1 MLRVLAAVVLV
12 FTAAGVATIAAPQ
25 PTSSSPD
32 TQTEVAVDGQEFDQQ
47 TFRIDV
53 QANGSVR
60 WTYVYR
66 RDLASQSEREQFTA
80 FAEEFNDQDTPE
92 MYANFKQGAQLL
104 TETGMNQT
112 GRQMNASSFT
122 HEAYVSRLDNSGI
135 VEMSF
140 LWSNFSEI
148 DGNQVIVGDVFTGG
162 LYIRQNQRI
171 EISWSD
177 EMSVVSASPQPDDQ
191 SSNTYT
197 WTASNSSRQFYD
209 SKPKVVLETNNGDTS
224 GYATTADSLPR
235 SWLAGIVVLV
245 LVGLG
250 VVLAFRRGMITI
262 SRPFKRHDPAIEQSR
277 PREEVPAIS
286 EADLMTDEDRI
297 LSLLRD
303 NDGQMK
309 QVKIVEQ
316 TGWSKSKVSMLLS
329 EMDEEEI
336 ISKIRVGRENII
348 SLVGDEPDAARSP
361 FEEE

>member
-12 FTAAGVATIAAPQ
+12 FTATGVAAVAEPH
-25 PTSSSPD
+25 PTPSSSPD
-32 TQTEVAVDGQEFDQQ
+32 MQTQLVTDGQEFDRQ

-53 QANGSVR
+53 YKNGSVR

-66 RDLASQSEREQFTA
+66 RDLATQTEREQFTS
-80 FAEEFNDQDTPE
+80 FAEQFNEQENPE
-92 MYANFKQGAQLL
+92 LYANFEQGARLL
-104 TETGMNQT
+104 TEKGTNQT

-140 LWSNFSEI
+140 LWSNFSKVKGDQI
-148 DGNQVIVGDVFTGG
+148 IVGDVFKGG
-162 LYIRQNQRI
+162 LYIRQNQRV

-177 EMSVVSASPQPDDQ
+177 ELTVKRARPQPDDR
-191 SSNTYT
+191 SSETIT
-197 WTASNSSRQFYD
+197 WVAPNNSRQFYD
-209 SKPKVVLETNNGDTS
+209 SKPKVVFERGTGSAS
-224 GYATTADSLPR
+224 GYFATTNPLDRPWFVWTSML
-235 SWLAGIVVLV
+235 LV
-245 LVGLG
+245 VGLG
-250 VVLAFRRGMITI
+250 VVIALRRDAITL
-262 SRPFKRHDPAIEQSR
+262 SLPFELDDRSTETENT
-277 PREEVPAIS
+277 EEVPAIT

-303 NDGQMK
+303 NGGRMK

-329 EMDEEEI
+329 EMDDEEL
-336 ISKIRVGRENII
+336 ISKLRVGRENII
-348 SLVGDEPDAARSP
+348 SLVGDEPEAVRSP